1 MKTMKNI
8 KRHINKD
15 VIKKGMKNAA
25 KEHNTIDDERCIN
38 HFQNILFRVLDTTD
52 GVAEII
58 EGNDLLRD
66 AIDGLAMSLEERVGC
81 NTFNVENVQA
91 IWEISRTDLT
101 RAVTEVITSLLFHLK
116 VDMLLRAMLGNGN
129 QEYDFDIFNSRL
141 GAA

>member
-1 MKTMKNI
+1 MKNI
-8 KRHINKD
+8 KRHFNKD
-15 VIKKGMKNAA
+15 VIKKGMKKAA

-116 VDMLLRAMLGNGN
+116 VDMLLRTMLGNGN
-129 QEYDFDIFNSRL
+129 QEDDFDIFNSRL
-141 GAA
+141 GTA

>member
-8 KRHINKD
+8 KRHFNKD
-15 VIKKGMKNAA
+15 VIKKGMKKAA

-141 GAA
+141 GTA

>member
-8 KRHINKD
+8 KRHFNKD
-15 VIKKGMKNAA
+15 VIKKGMKKAA

>member
-1 MKTMKNI
+1 MKNI
-8 KRHINKD
+8 KRHFNKD
-15 VIKKGMKNAA
+15 VIKKGMKKAA

-129 QEYDFDIFNSRL
+129 QENDFDIFNSRL
-141 GAA
+141 GTA

>member
-1 MKTMKNI
+1 MKNI
-8 KRHINKD
+8 KRHFNKD
-15 VIKKGMKNAA
+15 VIKKGMKKAA

-58 EGNDLLRD
+58 GGNDLLRD

-141 GAA
+141 GTA

>member
-8 KRHINKD
+8 KRHFNKD
-15 VIKKGMKNAA
+15 VIKKGMKKAA

-66 AIDGLAMSLEERVGC
+66 AIDGLAMSLEDRVGC

-116 VDMLLRAMLGNGN
+116 VDMLLRTMLGNGN

-141 GAA
+141 GTA

>member
-8 KRHINKD
+8 KRHFNKD

>member
-8 KRHINKD
+8 KRHFNKD
-15 VIKKGMKNAA
+15 VIKKGMKKAA

-81 NTFNVENVQA
+81 NTFNAENVQA

-116 VDMLLRAMLGNGN
+116 VDMLLRTMLGNGN

-141 GAA
+141 GTA

>member
-1 MKTMKNI
+1 MKNI
-8 KRHINKD
+8 KRHFNKD
-15 VIKKGMKNAA
+15 VIKKGMKKAA

-141 GAA
+141 GTA

>member
-8 KRHINKD
+8 KRHFNKD
-15 VIKKGMKNAA
+15 VIKKGMKKAA

-52 GVAEII
+52 GVAETT

-141 GAA
+141 GTA

>member
-8 KRHINKD
+8 KRHFNKD

-66 AIDGLAMSLEERVGC
+66 AIDGLAMSLEDRVGC

-116 VDMLLRAMLGNGN
+116 VDMLLRTMLGNGN

-141 GAA
+141 GTA

>member
-1 MKTMKNI
+1 MKNI
-8 KRHINKD
+8 KRLFNKD
-15 VIKKGMKNAA
+15 VIKKGMKKAA

-141 GAA
+141 GTA

>member
-1 MKTMKNI
+1 MKTI
-8 KRHINKD
+8 KKVKKHFNKS
-15 VIKKGMKNAA
+15 VIKKGMKKAA

-38 HFQNILFRVLDTTD
+38 HLQNILFRVLDTTD

-66 AIDGLAMSLEERVGC
+66 AIDGLAMSLENRVDC
-81 NTFNVENVQA
+81 NIFNVDNVQA

-116 VDMLLRAMLGNGN
+116 VDILLRTMLGNGN
-129 QEYDFDIFNSRL
+129 QEHDFDIFDSRL
-141 GAA
+141 GTA

>member
-8 KRHINKD
+8 KRHFNKD
-15 VIKKGMKNAA
+15 VIKKGMKKAA

-101 RAVTEVITSLLFHLK
+101 RAVTEIITSLLFHLK

>member
-1 MKTMKNI
+1 MKK
-8 KRHINKD
+8 
-15 VIKKGMKNAA
+15 AA

-141 GAA
+141 GTA

>member
-1 MKTMKNI
+1 MKNI
-8 KRHINKD
+8 KRHFNKD
-15 VIKKGMKNAA
+15 VIKKGMKKAA

-129 QEYDFDIFNSRL
+129 QEYDFDIFNSKL
-141 GAA
+141 GTA

>member
-1 MKTMKNI
+1 MKNI
-8 KRHINKD
+8 KRHFNKD
-15 VIKKGMKNAA
+15 VIKKGMKKAA

>member
-8 KRHINKD
+8 KRHFDKD
-15 VIKKGMKNAA
+15 VIKKGMKKAA

-141 GAA
+141 GTA

>member
-8 KRHINKD
+8 KRHFNKD
-15 VIKKGMKNAA
+15 VIKKGMKKAA
-25 KEHNTIDDERCIN
+25 KEHNTPADERCIN
-38 HFQNILFRVLDTTD
+38 HLQNILFRVLDTTD

-66 AIDGLAMSLEERVGC
+66 AIDGLAMSLENRVGC
-81 NTFNVENVQA
+81 NIFNVDNVQA

-116 VDMLLRAMLGNGN
+116 VDMLLRTMLGNSN
-129 QEYDFDIFNSRL
+129 QEDDFDIFNSRL
-141 GAA
+141 GTA

>member
-8 KRHINKD
+8 KRHFNKD

-66 AIDGLAMSLEERVGC
+66 AIDGLAMSLEESGL
-81 NTFNVENVQA
+81 QY
-91 IWEISRTDLT
+91 I
-101 RAVTEVITSLLFHLK
+101 
-116 VDMLLRAMLGNGN
+116 
-129 QEYDFDIFNSRL
+129 
-141 GAA
+141 

>member
-1 MKTMKNI
+1 MKTI
-8 KRHINKD
+8 KKVKKHFNKS
-15 VIKKGMKNAA
+15 VIKKGMKKAA
-25 KEHNTIDDERCIN
+25 KEHNTSDDERCIN
-38 HFQNILFRVLDTTD
+38 HLQNILFRVLDTMD

-66 AIDGLAMSLEERVGC
+66 AIDGLAMSLENRVGC
-81 NTFNVENVQA
+81 NIFNVDNVQA

-116 VDMLLRAMLGNGN
+116 VDMLLRTMLGSGN

-141 GAA
+141 GTA

>member
-1 MKTMKNI
+1 MKNI
-8 KRHINKD
+8 KRHFNKD
-15 VIKKGMKNAA
+15 VIKKGMKKAA

-116 VDMLLRAMLGNGN
+116 VDMLLRTMLGNGN

-141 GAA
+141 GTA